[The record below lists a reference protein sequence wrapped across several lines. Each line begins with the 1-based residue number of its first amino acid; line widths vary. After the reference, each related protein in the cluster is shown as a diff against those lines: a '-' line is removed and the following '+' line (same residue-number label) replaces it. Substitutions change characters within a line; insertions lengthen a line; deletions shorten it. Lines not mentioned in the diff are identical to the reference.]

1 MNKNQLVLYEIKINP
16 FRSEIGIIKSD
27 SDSTAF
33 NLNEQVIVQINRE
46 VFVGQITKIMDAY
59 TPVPTPYLTIL
70 RKANESDL
78 ARKLS
83 IAKKSQE
90 TKEFFEELLKKFK
103 LAAKVILIDW
113 DFNQHKVYCYIT
125 SERKIN
131 YLLLHET
138 AVDVIKTRVAIKQI
152 GIRDYAR
159 SISGLGICGRELC
172 CRVFL
177 HDIQSV
183 TLSMARQQNLY
194 VEPEKISGCCGKLR
208 CCIGYEKTTH

>member
-1 MNKNQLVLYEIKINP
+1 MNKNQPVLYEIRINP
-16 FRSEIGIIKSD
+16 FRNEIGIMKSEND
-27 SDSTAF
+27 NAEF
-33 NLNEQVIVQINRE
+33 NLNEQVVVQINRE
-46 VFVGQITKIMDAY
+46 VFIGQITKIMDAY
-59 TPVPTPYLTIL
+59 KPLPDQYLTIL
-70 RKANESDL
+70 RKVNESDL
-78 ARKLS
+78 AKKIS
-83 IAKKSQE
+83 IERKSQE

-103 LAAKVILIDW
+103 LAAKVVMIDW

-138 AVDVIKTRVAIKQI
+138 AVDTIKTRVAIKQI

-159 SISGLGICGRELC
+159 SVSGLGICGRELC

-177 HDIQSV
+177 QNIQSV

-208 CCIGYEKTTH
+208 CCIGYEQTLK